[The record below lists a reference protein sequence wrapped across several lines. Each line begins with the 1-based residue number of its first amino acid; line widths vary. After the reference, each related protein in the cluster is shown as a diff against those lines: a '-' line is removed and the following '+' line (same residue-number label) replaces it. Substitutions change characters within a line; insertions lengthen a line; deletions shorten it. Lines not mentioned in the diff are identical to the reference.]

1 MVGFVGLQARRRRR
15 NRILFVLLI
24 ILLFVVFFYLP
35 TINFTN
41 EEQDLPNEILP
52 NTISDKTSLASEIE
66 ELKLEIFQKDQRIKF
81 RIIRLKFKD

>member
-52 NTISDKTSLASEIE
+52 NTISDKTSLTSEIE
-66 ELKLEIFQKDQRIKF
+66 ELKLEIFQKIKE
-81 RIIRLKFKD
+81 